1 MDDRI
6 PESERSGPDSARARH
21 ADLKARGS
29 RSCTSASR
37 WLSFLPQNDR
47 LSAVKTNPHFYPV
60 ILAGGRGTRF
70 WPLSRKR
77 RAKQLLA
84 LDGKQ
89 TMIQQTV
96 ARLAPMATSSRF
108 WIITNDD
115 LRTAIISQLKRLP
128 PSQIIAEPAARNTAP
143 AIGLAAFLLL
153 RHDPDAVLGLF
164 PSDHVI
170 ADPNRFRET
179 LARGVAIAAAGENIV
194 VLGIRP
200 TRPETGYGYIEVG
213 APDRGSIRVRR
224 FTEKPDA
231 DHAKQF
237 VEAGN
242 FLWNSGMFLWRADT
256 LANALR
262 EHLPNTAV
270 LLERIAA
277 SHGTRKFA
285 DTFGKLYPKCDNI
298 SIDYA
303 VLEPR
308 SAKGE
313 EQSHIFCL
321 PSDFGWNDLGSW
333 TALHEHHSA
342 KAKLTDKVPVSGSSS
357 FTLNARNNYVHAPG
371 KFVALIG
378 VNNLVIV
385 ETDDALLVTT
395 LEHSQD
401 VGKVVKHLD
410 EKKLKKLV

>member
-1 MDDRI
+1 M
-6 PESERSGPDSARARH
+6 
-21 ADLKARGS
+21 
-29 RSCTSASR
+29 T
-37 WLSFLPQNDR
+37 
-47 LSAVKTNPHFYPV
+47 TNFYPV

-70 WPLSRKR
+70 WPLSRRR

-96 ARLAPMATSSRF
+96 ARLIPIASAKRQ

-115 LRTAIISQLKRLP
+115 LRSAILRQLPKLAPR
-128 PSQIIAEPAARNTAP
+128 QILAEPIGRNTAP

-170 ADPNRFRET
+170 AEPEQYRET
-179 LARGVAIAAAGENIV
+179 IRRGIEIAAAGENIV

-200 TRPETGYGYIEVG
+200 TRAETGYGYIEVG
-213 APDRGSIRVRR
+213 NPDANGALQVRR
-224 FTEKPDA
+224 FTEKPDLSKA
-231 DHAKQF
+231 TQF
-237 VEAGN
+237 VAAGN
-242 FLWNSGMFLWRADT
+242 YFWNSGMFLWRAST
-256 LANALR
+256 LANALH
-262 EHLPNTAV
+262 EHLPKTAPI
-270 LLERIAA
+270 LEKIAA
-277 SHGTRKFA
+277 SFGTSKFA
-285 DTFGKLYPKCDNI
+285 ATFRRLYPKCENI

-313 EQSHIFCL
+313 GRSNIFCL

-333 TALHEHHSA
+333 TSLHEHHARLSQPPDNNLIRA
-342 KAKLTDKVPVSGSSS
+342 SKS
-357 FTLNARNNYVHAPG
+357 FTLNAKNNYIHAPG
-371 KFVALIG
+371 KFVAAVG
-378 VNNLVIV
+378 VSNLVIV
-385 ETDDALLVTT
+385 ETDDALLITT
-395 LEHSQD
+395 LDQSQD

-410 EKKLKKLV
+410 QKKLKKLT

>member
-1 MDDRI
+1 M
-6 PESERSGPDSARARH
+6 
-21 ADLKARGS
+21 
-29 RSCTSASR
+29 
-37 WLSFLPQNDR
+37 
-47 LSAVKTNPHFYPV
+47 KTNPHFYPV

-96 ARLAPMATSSRF
+96 ARLAPMAAPSRF

-115 LRTAIISQLKRLP
+115 LRPAILRQLPKLP
-128 PSQIIAEPAARNTAP
+128 PKQIIAEPAGRNTAP

-153 RHDPDAVLGLF
+153 RHDPGAVLGLF

-170 ADPNRFRET
+170 ADPAQYRAT
-179 LARGVAIAAAGENIV
+179 LSRAIEIAAAGGSIV
-194 VLGIRP
+194 VLGIHP
-200 TRPETGYGYIEVG
+200 TRPETGYGYVEAGAPEAG
-213 APDRGSIRVRR
+213 APDEQGALSLRVRR
-224 FTEKPDA
+224 FTEKPDLA
-231 DHAKQF
+231 TARQF
-237 VEAGN
+237 LDAGN
-242 FLWNSGMFLWRADT
+242 YFWNSGMFLWRADT

-262 EHLPNTAV
+262 EHLPSTAP
-270 LLERIAA
+270 LLEKIAA
-277 SHGTRKFA
+277 AYGTRKFA
-285 DTFGKLYPKCDNI
+285 DTFRKLYPKCENI

-313 EQSHIFCL
+313 GQSRIFCL

-333 TALHEHHSA
+333 AALHEHHVA
-342 KAKLTDKVPVSGSSS
+342 KAKPGDGSLASASGS
-357 FTLNARNNYVHAPG
+357 FALNAKNNYVHAPG
-371 KFVALIG
+371 KFVALVG
-378 VNNLVIV
+378 VSNLVIV
-385 ETDDALLVTT
+385 ETEDALLVTT
-395 LEHSQD
+395 LDQSQD

-410 EKKLKKLV
+410 EKKLKRLV

>member
-1 MDDRI
+1 M
-6 PESERSGPDSARARH
+6 
-21 ADLKARGS
+21 
-29 RSCTSASR
+29 
-37 WLSFLPQNDR
+37 
-47 LSAVKTNPHFYPV
+47 
-60 ILAGGRGTRF
+60 AGGRGTRF

-89 TMIQQTV
+89 TMIQQTI
-96 ARLAPMATSSRF
+96 ARLAPMTAPSRF

-115 LRTAIISQLKRLP
+115 LRPAVLRQLPKLP
-128 PSQIIAEPAARNTAP
+128 PKQIIAEPVGRNTAP

-170 ADPNRFRET
+170 ADQAQYRAT
-179 LARGVAIAAAGENIV
+179 LSAGIEIAVAGQNVV

-200 TRPETGYGYIEVG
+200 TRPETGYGYIEAG
-213 APDRGSIRVRR
+213 APDTQGSLRVRR
-224 FTEKPDA
+224 FTEKPDLA
-231 DHAKQF
+231 TARQF
-237 VEAGN
+237 LDVGN
-242 FLWNSGMFLWRADT
+242 YFWNSGMFLWRADT

-262 EHLPNTAV
+262 EHLPNTAP
-270 LLERIAA
+270 LLEKIAA
-277 SHGTRKFA
+277 AYGTRKFA
-285 DTFGKLYPKCDNI
+285 DTFRRLYPKCENI

-313 EQSHIFCL
+313 AQSRIFCL

-333 TALHEHHSA
+333 AALHEHHVA
-342 KAKLTDKVPVSGSSS
+342 KAKPSDGSLVSADGS
-357 FTLNARNNYVHAPG
+357 FIMNATNNYVHAPG
-371 KFVALIG
+371 KFVALVG
-378 VNNLVIV
+378 VSGLVIV
-385 ETDDALLVTT
+385 ETEDALLITT
-395 LEHSQD
+395 LDQSQD

>member
-1 MDDRI
+1 M
-6 PESERSGPDSARARH
+6 
-21 ADLKARGS
+21 
-29 RSCTSASR
+29 
-37 WLSFLPQNDR
+37 
-47 LSAVKTNPHFYPV
+47 KTNPHFYPV

-96 ARLAPMATSSRF
+96 ARLTAMAAPSRF

-115 LRTAIISQLKRLP
+115 LRPAILRQLPKLP
-128 PSQIIAEPAARNTAP
+128 AKQIIAEPAGRNTAP

-153 RHDPDAVLGLF
+153 RQDPDAVLGLF

-170 ADPNRFRET
+170 ADPAQYRAT
-179 LARGVAIAAAGENIV
+179 LSTAIEIAAAGENIV

-200 TRPETGYGYIEVG
+200 TRPETGYGYIEAG
-213 APDRGSIRVRR
+213 APDHDGASSVRVRR
-224 FTEKPDA
+224 FTEKPNVVT
-231 DHAKQF
+231 AKQF
-237 VEAGN
+237 LDAGN
-242 FLWNSGMFLWRADT
+242 YFWNSGMFLWRADT

-262 EHLPNTAV
+262 EHLPNTAS
-270 LLERIAA
+270 LLEKIAA
-277 SHGTRKFA
+277 AYGTRKFA
-285 DTFGKLYPKCDNI
+285 ETFRKLYPKCENI

-308 SAKGE
+308 SAMGE
-313 EQSHIFCL
+313 AQSHIFCL

-333 TALHEHHSA
+333 TALHEQQAAKSKPSDGSLVSA
-342 KAKLTDKVPVSGSSS
+342 SGS
-357 FTLNARNNYVHAPG
+357 FALNAKNNYVHVPG
-371 KFVALIG
+371 KFVALVG
-378 VNNLVIV
+378 VSNLVIV

-395 LEHSQD
+395 LDQSQD
-401 VGKVVKHLD
+401 VGKVVKYLD
-410 EKKLKKLV
+410 EKKLTRLV